1 MCQRHDNVGA
11 CICIEDYLG
20 NPYEG
25 CQPEC
30 ILSSDCPT
38 NEACIR
44 NKCQNPC
51 LGICGTDAL
60 CSVVNHIPTCTC
72 LPGYVGDPFKTCT
85 QQTESINDSISI
97 SIFSFSCNK
106 TSLKE
111 CFVIISVPPEVTP
124 CVPSPC
130 GPNSICRAINNQA
143 VCSCEAS
150 YVGLPPNCRPECVVN
165 SECSQ
170 TRACYKYKCTDPCPG
185 TCGLGAQCKVI
196 NHNPLC
202 SCPLKMTGDPF
213 IRCYPE
219 IREQIFFQLLFIRPE
234 IVYSRNLYI
243 FYIGQTPNLYNIS
256 RNPCVPNPCGVYSK
270 CKEIGD
276 QPVCFCLPNY
286 IGSPPNCR
294 PECSVNTDCPSN
306 HACIS
311 EKCRDPCI
319 GSCGQNADC
328 RVQNH
333 IPTCLCQ
340 QDYTGDPFSL
350 CSPIIK
356 GKNVTLIGALF
367 HFFLI
372 FFIYKQYGFY
382 IYRTTPES

>member
-1 MCQRHDNVGA
+1 MQHIFKIISFHPTEIINPCEPSPCGANAICQRRDNVGA
-11 CICIEDYLG
+11 CICIEDYHG

-38 NEACIR
+38 NKACIR
-44 NKCQNPC
+44 NKCEDPC

-72 LPGYVGDPFKTCT
+72 FPGFVGDPFNTCT
-85 QQTESINDSISI
+85 RQRDSMKHSNSHLILMISNKTKFI
-97 SIFSFSCNK
+97 QYLGIFS
-106 TSLKE
+106 
-111 CFVIISVPPEVTP
+111 VPLDVTP
-124 CVPSPC
+124 CAPSPC
-130 GPNSICRAINNQA
+130 GPNSICRSINNQA
-143 VCSCEAS
+143 VCSCEDS
-150 YVGLPPNCRPECVVN
+150 YIGLPPNCRPECVVN
-165 SECSQ
+165 SECPQ

-185 TCGLGAQCKVI
+185 TCGLGAQCRVI

-202 SCPLKMTGDPF
+202 SCPSDMTGDPF
-213 IRCYPE
+213 IRCYPA
-219 IREQIFFQLLFIRPE
+219 IREPQPPFDVIK
-234 IVYSRNLYI
+234 
-243 FYIGQTPNLYNIS
+243 
-256 RNPCVPNPCGVYSK
+256 NPCVPNPCGLYAE
-270 CKEIGD
+270 CREIGQ
-276 QPVCFCLPNY
+276 QPVCSCSRDY

-306 HACIS
+306 QACIS

-340 QDYTGDPFSL
+340 PDFTGDPFSL
-350 CSPIIK
+350 CTPLIK
-356 GKNVTLIGALF
+356 GKVSF
-367 HFFLI
+367 
-372 FFIYKQYGFY
+372 
-382 IYRTTPES
+382 E